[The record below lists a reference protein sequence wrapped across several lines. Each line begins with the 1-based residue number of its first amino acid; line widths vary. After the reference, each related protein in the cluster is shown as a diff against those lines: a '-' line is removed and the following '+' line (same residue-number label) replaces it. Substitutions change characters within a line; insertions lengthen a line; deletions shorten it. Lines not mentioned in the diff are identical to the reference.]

1 MCTNTENV
9 KILNAEIAN
18 ISQEDLL
25 GKLSEGFLM
34 PVNVDVLVKL
44 QKSEEFYSVYTQ
56 ADWVICDSMIL
67 SLAARFLGVK
77 FKAVIPGSSFFPA
90 YCHYHKNNDDIK
102 VFLLGAAHNVAD
114 KAMQIINNRI
124 GREIV
129 VGAHSPSFGFEKNE
143 TECKEIIDLINRSG
157 ANVLV
162 VGVGAPKQ
170 ENWIIKYKP
179 ELTSIKLFM
188 ALGATIDFE
197 AGNIKRAPMLYQ
209 KIYMEWYYRL
219 IQEPRRLWKRY
230 LVDDIPFF
238 GYVLKQKMGKYK
250 NPFAD

>member
-1 MCTNTENV
+1 MGWL
-9 KILNAEIAN
+9 KRL
-18 ISQEDLL
+18 
-25 GKLSEGFLM
+25 
-34 PVNVDVLVKL
+34 
-44 QKSEEFYSVYTQ
+44 
-56 ADWVICDSMIL
+56 
-67 SLAARFLGVK
+67 
-77 FKAVIPGSSFFPA
+77 
-90 YCHYHKNNDDIK
+90 
-102 VFLLGAAHNVAD
+102 
-114 KAMQIINNRI
+114 
-124 GREIV
+124 
-129 VGAHSPSFGFEKNE
+129 FGFEKNE